1 MGMLRRKTRIL
12 CTHHIKFL
20 AAADV
25 VVVMEDGRISMIG
38 KIPNV
43 LSFVVVVY
51 KFQSTICILCTSVQC
66 YLSPILYF

>member
-43 LSFVVVVY
+43 LSFIVV
-51 KFQSTICILCTSVQC
+51 TS
-66 YLSPILYF
+66 L

>member
-1 MGMLRRKTRIL
+1 MYLLDDPLAAVDAYVAQQLYDKCIMGMLRRKTRIL

-38 KIPNV
+38 KIMF
-43 LSFVVVVY
+43 L
-51 KFQSTICILCTSVQC
+51 L
-66 YLSPILYF
+66 

>member
-38 KIPNV
+38 KSYV
-43 LSFVVVVY
+43 SFVVVFHDFSLQYVY
-51 KFQSTICILCTSVQC
+51 TVLMYSV
-66 YLSPILYF
+66 I

>member
-38 KIPNV
+38 KIMFFFCSC
-43 LSFVVVVY
+43 L
-51 KFQSTICILCTSVQC
+51 
-66 YLSPILYF
+66 

>member
-38 KIPNV
+38 KIV
-43 LSFVVVVY
+43 SFVVVFHDFSLQYVY
-51 KFQSTICILCTSVQC
+51 SVLM
-66 YLSPILYF
+66 YSVI

>member
-25 VVVMEDGRISMIG
+25 IVVMEDGRISMIG
-38 KIPNV
+38 KNYV
-43 LSFVVVVY
+43 SFVVVFHDFSLQYVY
-51 KFQSTICILCTSVQC
+51 SVLM
-66 YLSPILYF
+66 YSVI

>member
-38 KIPNV
+38 KIM
-43 LSFVVVVY
+43 FVVVFNDFSLQYVY
-51 KFQSTICILCTSVQC
+51 SVLM
-66 YLSPILYF
+66 YNVI

>member
-38 KIPNV
+38 KIV
-43 LSFVVVVY
+43 SFVVVFHDFSLQYVHVY
-51 KFQSTICILCTSVQC
+51 SVLM
-66 YLSPILYF
+66 YSVI